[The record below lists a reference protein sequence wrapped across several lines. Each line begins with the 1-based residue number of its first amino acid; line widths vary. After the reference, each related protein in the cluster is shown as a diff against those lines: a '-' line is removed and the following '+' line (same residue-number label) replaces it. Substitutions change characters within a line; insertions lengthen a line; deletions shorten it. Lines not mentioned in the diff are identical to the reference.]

1 MTTIKINPV
10 VVSVSPTST
19 TPITPINPTY
29 HGGGLKKL
37 ATVVVAV
44 VIPVAAPA
52 IASAVGLSG
61 AIAAAGASTTVASV
75 AGSAIVG
82 AGLGAVS
89 AKVTGGDVKTGAL
102 MGAIGGG
109 IGGYSAATKAAAA
122 AAEPVAAGTS
132 ATPAVATDAGLSATP
147 AVATDA
153 ALGGATVTPAVATN
167 TLAEGATTLAS
178 AGGAQGVASGV
189 AQSAATDAAT
199 QTLGAKLMSGAKAAG
214 SAVVSAVTN
223 PENLAAITI
232 QAGAQLVGAALA
244 PDPEMSPEQKEL
256 IELRKQELAV
266 LKEKDEAA
274 FNAQMDAAEQY
285 LAQADQYNPVYMA
298 FQAANKAAIDSQ
310 KKLRDLERQYALAS
324 GRELSP
330 AERRRM
336 QLDAARNVS
345 SSYDQGFQQG
355 LTAQNKTTQAGL
367 SAIPNAASYANYTN
381 ALAGLTDDVR
391 TAEEAALARS
401 STAAKNISDL
411 FASFD
416 TERQTTDDEQDAIS
430 KTNEMAE
437 SITKNSGAAGLN
449 TKNAPKEINQGFM
462 V

>member
-1 MTTIKINPV
+1 MTAIKINPM

-44 VIPVAAPA
+44 VIPIAAPA
-52 IASAVGLSG
+52 IATSIGLSG

-109 IGGYSAATKAAAA
+109 IGGYTTAAKAAAA
-122 AAEPVAAGTS
+122 TEPVAAAGSS
-132 ATPAVATDAGLSATP
+132 AAPAVGTDAGLSATP
-147 AVATDA
+147 MAATDVVSA
-153 ALGGATVTPAVATN
+153 TPAVASN
-167 TLAEGATTLAS
+167 TLVDAVSATPAVSTVAAEGAKA
-178 AGGAQGVASGV
+178 V
-189 AQSAATDAAT
+189 ATDAAT
-199 QTLGAKLMSGAKAAG
+199 QTLGAKLMAGAKAAG
-214 SAVVSAVTN
+214 SAVVGAVTN
-223 PENLAAITI
+223 PENLASITI

-367 SAIPNAASYANYTN
+367 SAIPNAATYANYTN
-381 ALAGLTDDVR
+381 ALAGLTEDVR

-411 FASFD
+411 FAGFD
-416 TERQTTDDEQDAIS
+416 TERQTTDDEQDAIN
-430 KTNEMAE
+430 KTNEMAS
-437 SITKNSGAAGLN
+437 SITKTAGLK
-449 TKNAPKEINQGFM
+449 TDNAPKGIM

>member
-1 MTTIKINPV
+1 MTAIKINPM

-122 AAEPVAAGTS
+122 AAEPVAAGS
-132 ATPAVATDAGLSATP
+132 AATPAVATDGGLSATP

-153 ALGGATVTPAVATN
+153 ALSGATVTPAVATN
-167 TLAEGATTLAS
+167 TLADAAVTNAV
-178 AGGAQGVASGV
+178 AGQTVAQGAQAV
-189 AQSAATDAAT
+189 ATDAAT
-199 QTLGAKLMSGAKAAG
+199 QTLGAQLMSGAKAAG

-223 PENLAAITI
+223 PENLASITI
-232 QAGAQLVGAALA
+232 QAGAQLIGAALA

-324 GRELSP
+324 GRELSA

-381 ALAGLTDDVR
+381 ALAGLQEEVR
-391 TAEEAALARS
+391 TSEEAALARS
-401 STAAKNISDL
+401 SMAAKNIADM

-416 TERQTTDDEQDAIS
+416 TKRQTTDDEQDAIT
-430 KTNEMAE
+430 KTNEMADG
-437 SITKNSGAAGLN
+437 ITNSSGAAGLN
-449 TKNAPKEINQGFM
+449 LKNAPKKAGAGQPMYNI
-462 V
+462 

>member
-44 VIPVAAPA
+44 VIPIAAPA
-52 IASAVGLSG
+52 IASAIGVSG
-61 AIAAAGASTTVASV
+61 AIAAAGASTTVASTV
-75 AGSAIVG
+75 GSAIVG

-109 IGGYSAATKAAAA
+109 IGGYSTATKAAAA
-122 AAEPVAAGTS
+122 AAEAPAATEALATS
-132 ATPAVATDAGLSATP
+132 TDAGLSATP
-147 AVATDA
+147 AVATDVVTA
-153 ALGGATVTPAVATN
+153 TPAVATN
-167 TLAEGATTLAS
+167 TLADAVTATPVSQVVAEGAKA
-178 AGGAQGVASGV
+178 V
-189 AQSAATDAAT
+189 ATDTAT

-223 PENLAAITI
+223 PENLASITI

-310 KKLRDLERQYALAS
+310 KKLRDLERQYALSS
-324 GRELSP
+324 GRELSA

-411 FASFD
+411 FAGFD
-416 TERQTTDDEQDAIS
+416 TERQTTDEEQDAIT
-430 KTNEMAE
+430 KTNEMA
-437 SITKNSGAAGLN
+437 SGITKTAGLK
-449 TKNAPKEINQGFM
+449 TDNAPKGIM

>member
-29 HGGGLKKL
+29 HGGGLKKVI
-37 ATVVVAV
+37 AVVAAV

-122 AAEPVAAGTS
+122 AAEPVAADAALTSGTT
-132 ATPAVATDAGLSATP
+132 ATTTPVAADTS
-147 AVATDA
+147 
-153 ALGGATVTPAVATN
+153 ALGGATVTPAVATTN
-167 TLAEGATTLAS
+167 TLADAVVTNAS
-178 AGGAQGVASGV
+178 LGGAQNVASGV
-189 AQSAATDAAT
+189 AQNVATDAAT
-199 QTLGAKLMSGAKAAG
+199 QTLGAQLISGAKAAG

-223 PENLAAITI
+223 PENLASITI

-244 PDPEMSPEQKEL
+244 PDPEMSPEQAEL
-256 IELRKQELAV
+256 IELRKEELAV

-310 KKLRDLERQYALAS
+310 RKLREQERKYALAS

-391 TAEEAALARS
+391 TAEDAALARS

-411 FASFD
+411 FAGFD
-416 TERQTTDDEQDAIS
+416 TERQTTDDEQDAIN
-430 KTNEMAE
+430 KTNEMA
-437 SITKNSGAAGLN
+437 SNITKTAGLN
-449 TKNAPKEINQGFM
+449 TNNAPKGIA

>member
-1 MTTIKINPV
+1 MTAIKINPM

-44 VIPVAAPA
+44 VIPIAAPA
-52 IASAVGLSG
+52 IATSIGLSG

-122 AAEPVAAGTS
+122 AAEPVAAGSS
-132 ATPAVATDAGLSATP
+132 ATPAVATDGGLSATP
-147 AVATDA
+147 VAADA
-153 ALGGATVTPAVATN
+153 ATLGGATLQPAVATN
-167 TLAEGATTLAS
+167 TLADAAVTNASLAGS
-178 AGGAQGVASGV
+178 SVAAGGQAVAD
-189 AQSAATDAAT
+189 ATT

-214 SAVVSAVTN
+214 SAVVNAVTN
-223 PENLAAITI
+223 PENLASITI

-244 PDPEMSPEQKEL
+244 PDPEMSPEQREL

-310 KKLRDLERQYALAS
+310 KKLRDLERQYALSS

-411 FASFD
+411 FAGFD
-416 TERQTTDDEQDAIS
+416 TERQTTDDEQDAIT
-430 KTNEMAE
+430 KTNEMAS
-437 SITKNSGAAGLN
+437 SITKTAGLK
-449 TKNAPKEINQGFM
+449 TDNAPKGIM

>member
-1 MTTIKINPV
+1 MTAIKINPM

-44 VIPVAAPA
+44 VIPIAAPA

-122 AAEPVAAGTS
+122 AAEPVAAGSS
-132 ATPAVATDAGLSATP
+132 ATPAVGTDAGLSSTPAVGTELSATP
-147 AVATDA
+147 AVAT
-153 ALGGATVTPAVATN
+153 TN
-167 TLAEGATTLAS
+167 TLADAAVTKAAAGQTVAEGVKA
-178 AGGAQGVASGV
+178 V
-189 AQSAATDAAT
+189 ATDAAT
-199 QTLGAKLMSGAKAAG
+199 ETLGAKLISGAKAVG
-214 SAVVSAVTN
+214 SAVAGAVTN
-223 PENLAAITI
+223 PENLASITI

-244 PDPEMSPEQKEL
+244 PDPEMPPEQKEL
-256 IELRKQELAV
+256 IELRKQELAA

-367 SAIPNAASYANYTN
+367 SAIPNAATYANYTN

-411 FASFD
+411 FAGFD
-416 TERQTTDDEQDAIS
+416 TERQTTDDEQDAIT
-430 KTNEMAE
+430 KTNEMA
-437 SITKNSGAAGLN
+437 SNITKTAGLN
-449 TKNAPKEINQGFM
+449 TNNAPKGIM

>member
-37 ATVVVAV
+37 AAVVVAV

-122 AAEPVAAGTS
+122 ATEPVAA
-132 ATPAVATDAGLSATP
+132 
-147 AVATDA
+147 DA
-153 ALGGATVTPAVATN
+153 ALSGGTTTTTTPVAADASTLGGATVTPAVASSN
-167 TLAEGATTLAS
+167 TLADAAIQNAS
-178 AGGAQGVASGV
+178 LGGAQGVATGGQAV
-189 AQSAATDAAT
+189 VDATTQS
-199 QTLGAKLMSGAKAAG
+199 LGAKLVAGAKAAG
-214 SAVVSAVTN
+214 SAVVGAVTN
-223 PENLAAITI
+223 PENLASITI

-244 PDPEMSPEQKEL
+244 PDPEMSPEQAEL
-256 IELRKQELAV
+256 IELRKEELAI

-285 LAQADQYNPVYMA
+285 LRQADQYNPVYMA

-310 KKLRDLERQYALAS
+310 RKLREQERKYALAS

-367 SAIPNAASYANYTN
+367 SAIPNASTYASYTN

-411 FASFD
+411 FAGFD
-416 TERQTTDDEQDAIS
+416 TERQTTDDEQDAIN
-430 KTNEMAE
+430 KTNEMA
-437 SITKNSGAAGLN
+437 SNITKTAGLN
-449 TKNAPKEINQGFM
+449 TNNAPKGIM
-462 V
+462 A

>member
-37 ATVVVAV
+37 AAVVVAV
-44 VIPVAAPA
+44 VIPIAAPA
-52 IASAVGLSG
+52 IATSIGLSG
-61 AIAAAGASTTVASV
+61 AIAAAGASATVASV

-109 IGGYSAATKAAAA
+109 IGGYSAAKTAAA
-122 AAEPVAAGTS
+122 AAEAPVAA
-132 ATPAVATDAGLSATP
+132 
-147 AVATDA
+147 DA
-153 ALGGATVTPAVATN
+153 ALSGGTTTTTPVSADATTLGGATVTPAVASSN
-167 TLAEGATTLAS
+167 TLAEAAVTNAS
-178 AGGAQGVASGV
+178 LGGAQGVASGGQAV
-189 AQSAATDAAT
+189 VDATTQS
-199 QTLGAKLMSGAKAAG
+199 LGASLMSGAKAAG
-214 SAVVSAVTN
+214 SAVVDAITN
-223 PENLAAITI
+223 PENLASITI

-244 PDPEMSPEQKEL
+244 PDPEMPPEQKEL
-256 IELRKQELAV
+256 IELRKAELAQ

-285 LAQADQYNPVYMA
+285 LRQADQYNPVYMA

-310 KKLRDLERQYALAS
+310 RKLREQERKYALAS

-381 ALAGLTDDVR
+381 ALAGLQEEVR
-391 TAEEAALARS
+391 TSEDAALARS
-401 STAAKNISDL
+401 SMAAKNISDM

-416 TERQTTDDEQDAIS
+416 TKRQTTDDEQDAIN
-430 KTNEMAE
+430 KTNTMA
-437 SITKNSGAAGLN
+437 SNITKTAGLN
-449 TKNAPKEINQGFM
+449 TNNAPKSIA

>member
-44 VIPVAAPA
+44 VIPIAAPA
-52 IASAVGLSG
+52 IATSIGLSG

-109 IGGYSAATKAAAA
+109 IGGYTTAAKAAAA
-122 AAEPVAAGTS
+122 TEPVAAAGSS
-132 ATPAVATDAGLSATP
+132 AAPAVGTDAGLSATP
-147 AVATDA
+147 MAATDVVSA
-153 ALGGATVTPAVATN
+153 TPAVASN
-167 TLAEGATTLAS
+167 TLVDAVSATPAVSTVAAEGAKA
-178 AGGAQGVASGV
+178 V
-189 AQSAATDAAT
+189 ATDAAT
-199 QTLGAKLMSGAKAAG
+199 QTLGAKLMAGAKAAG
-214 SAVVSAVTN
+214 SAVVGAVTN
-223 PENLAAITI
+223 PENLASITI

-367 SAIPNAASYANYTN
+367 SAIPNAATYANYTN
-381 ALAGLTDDVR
+381 ALAGLTEDVR

-411 FASFD
+411 FAGFD
-416 TERQTTDDEQDAIS
+416 TERQTTDDEQDAIN
-430 KTNEMAE
+430 KTNEMAS
-437 SITKNSGAAGLN
+437 SITKTAGLK
-449 TKNAPKEINQGFM
+449 TDNAPKGIM

>member
-44 VIPVAAPA
+44 VIPIAAPA

-122 AAEPVAAGTS
+122 AEPVAAGSSTPAVGTDAGLSSTPAVGTDVVTATPAVASNTLVDAVS
-132 ATPAVATDAGLSATP
+132 ATPAVS
-147 AVATDA
+147 
-153 ALGGATVTPAVATN
+153 TVV
-167 TLAEGATTLAS
+167 AEGAKT
-178 AGGAQGVASGV
+178 V
-189 AQSAATDAAT
+189 ATDAAT
-199 QTLGAKLMSGAKAAG
+199 QTLGAKLMAGAKAAG
-214 SAVVSAVTN
+214 SAVVGAVTN
-223 PENLAAITI
+223 PENLASITI
-232 QAGAQLVGAALA
+232 QAGAQLIGAALA

-310 KKLRDLERQYALAS
+310 KKLRDLERQYALSS

-367 SAIPNAASYANYTN
+367 SAIPNAATYANYTN
-381 ALAGLTDDVR
+381 ALAGLTEDVR

-411 FASFD
+411 FAGFD

-449 TKNAPKEINQGFM
+449 TKNAPKAINQGIM

>member
-29 HGGGLKKL
+29 HGGGLKKVI
-37 ATVVVAV
+37 AVVAAV
-44 VIPVAAPA
+44 VIPIAAPA
-52 IASAVGLSG
+52 IATSIGLSG

-109 IGGYSAATKAAAA
+109 IGGYSAAKTAAAA
-122 AAEPVAAGTS
+122 AAEPVAA
-132 ATPAVATDAGLSATP
+132 
-147 AVATDA
+147 DA
-153 ALGGATVTPAVATN
+153 ALTSGTTATTTPVAADATTLGGATVSPAVATTN
-167 TLAEGATTLAS
+167 TLADAAVTNAS
-178 AGGAQGVASGV
+178 LGGAQNVASGV
-189 AQSAATDAAT
+189 AQNVAVDAAT
-199 QTLGAKLMSGAKAAG
+199 ETLGAKLVAGAKAAG
-214 SAVVSAVTN
+214 SAVVGAVTN
-223 PENLAAITI
+223 PENLASITI

-244 PDPEMSPEQKEL
+244 PDPEMSPEQAEL
-256 IELRKQELAV
+256 IELRKEELAV

-310 KKLRDLERQYALAS
+310 RKLREQERKYALAS

-355 LTAQNKTTQAGL
+355 LTAQNKTTSAGL

-381 ALAGLTDDVR
+381 ALAGLQEETR
-391 TAEEAALARS
+391 LGEEAALARS
-401 STAAKNISDL
+401 ATAAKNISDL
-411 FASFD
+411 FAGFD
-416 TERQTTDDEQDAIS
+416 TERQTTDDEQDAIN
-430 KTNEMAE
+430 KTNTMA
-437 SITKNSGAAGLN
+437 SNITKTAGLN
-449 TKNAPKEINQGFM
+449 TNNAPKGIA